1 MPIKEEPV
9 RIEFQYEQEDAMT
22 SDGVFN
28 VEYYSETIDGKEKK
42 YVRVTPHGQ
51 TESSEFE
58 LDFLVEVVDF
68 LRKKGVVDGDAPEE
82 VIPEGPIPRS
92 GLQLPSIQVAGS
104 TAEGSPVGVPGH
116 VPEGTIGNTNNGIP
130 ISTFITNGDSSEIL
144 APPVVKTA
152 EGQGPTVV
160 AAPTVISGEEAAM
173 PIINRPVVR
182 TRVGEKEDPL
192 KALED
197 SRRQR
202 GQTKSN
208 FKRKEEADE
217 VQD

>member
-9 RIEFQYEQEDAMT
+9 RIEFQYEQEDAQS

-28 VEYYSETIDGKEKK
+28 VEYFAETEGGKEKK
-42 YVRVTPHGQ
+42 YVKITPHG
-51 TESSEFE
+51 TDTPSILE

-68 LRKKGVVDGDAPEE
+68 LRKKGVVKDKVIEDAS
-82 VIPEGPIPRS
+82 PRS
-92 GLQLPSIQVAGS
+92 GLELPKIQTLG
-104 TAEGSPVGVPGH
+104 TKAEGSPIGVAVH
-116 VPEGTIGNTNNGIP
+116 VPEGTIGKTTNGIP
-130 ISTFITNGDSSEIL
+130 ISTFITNGDSLETL
-144 APPVVKTA
+144 TVPVVHTA
-152 EGQGPTVV
+152 KGEGPTNL
-160 AAPTVISGEEAAM
+160 AAPTIIVGGEGASM
-173 PIINRPVVR
+173 PVINRPVVR

-202 GQTKSN
+202 GQTQSN
-208 FKRKEEADE
+208 FKRKEETDE

>member
-9 RIEFQYEQEDAMT
+9 RIEFQYEQEDAQT

-28 VEYYSETIDGKEKK
+28 VEYFAETEDGKEKK
-42 YVRVTPHGQ
+42 YVKITPHGADQ
-51 TESSEFE
+51 SSVLE

-68 LRKKGVVDGDAPEE
+68 LRGKGVVEDKAEP
-82 VIPEGPIPRS
+82 IPECPTPRS
-92 GLQLPSIQVAGS
+92 GLQLPSIQVSGTS
-104 TAEGSPVGVPGH
+104 VEGSPVGVAGH
-116 VPEGTIGNTNNGIP
+116 VPEGTIGSSGVNIP
-130 ISTFITNGDSSEIL
+130 ISAFVTNGESSEVL
-144 APPVVKTA
+144 TPPVVHTA
-152 EGQGPTVV
+152 KGEGPTVI
-160 AAPTVISGEEAAM
+160 AAPTVIAGGSADAM
-173 PIINRPVVR
+173 PVINRPVVR

-202 GQTKSN
+202 GKAQSN
-208 FKRKEEADE
+208 FKRKEETDE